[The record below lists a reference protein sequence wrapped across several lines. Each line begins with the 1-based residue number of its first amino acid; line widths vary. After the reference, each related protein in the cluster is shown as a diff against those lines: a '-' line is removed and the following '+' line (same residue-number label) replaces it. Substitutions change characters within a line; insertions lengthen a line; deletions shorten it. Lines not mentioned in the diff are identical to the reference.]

1 MKRKWIGLVMLFS
14 LVWMMVIPA
23 AAGGPTRGGSY
34 HAPAVTIITE
44 NAPRDLEITMNIHRH
59 NGTVVP
65 TQLEKKTRVWEQQFR
80 LYRAGVFGIDQ
91 WYGNAYDLKDAE
103 LVLVSGGKETVIP
116 LSQELTDRMNYND
129 ILTLD
134 YRAGTVSL
142 GAAVWR
148 GPLMLAMRLIVVT
161 ALEVVIF
168 RLFRYRE
175 KRSLL
180 IVAAVTLATFGL
192 LSIYTYNW
200 LNSDPR
206 RLILYILFSIILLT
220 VQTLVFVSSVEEN
233 YRDKTLT
240 TTIWASLTALVAN
253 YAMLVLLPV

>member
-1 MKRKWIGLVMLFS
+1 MKRKWIGLVMLFC
-14 LVWMMVIPA
+14 LVWMMAIPA

-233 YRDKTLT
+233 HRDKTLT
-240 TTIWASLTALVAN
+240 TTIWASLTALVVN

>member
-1 MKRKWIGLVMLFS
+1 MKRKWIGLVMLFC

-44 NAPRDLEITMNIHRH
+44 NAPRDLEITMNIHRN

-180 IVAAVTLATFGL
+180 IVAAVTLVTFGL

-233 YRDKTLT
+233 HRDKTLT